1 MRKKG
6 SYRKNKLFCL
16 LAAAALRFVQSYL
29 NDIANKTDKEITAER
44 AQMRKRKEL
53 ASEEKVSLVEEYLAG
68 RLRMREA
75 AREARLGHS
84 TMENWISRYRSE
96 GASGLRENGNQAK
109 CQYSWGVK
117 RRVVGEYLSGQGS
130 SMSIAEKYQLC
141 SENRVLDWVKAYH
154 DRTSRQET
162 GGSVMRKDHTVEK
175 RLRAVPACL
184 DGGKVFEQ
192 LPWPTLKN
200 YIT

>member
-1 MRKKG
+1 MGR
-6 SYRKNKLFCL
+6 R
-16 LAAAALRFVQSYL
+16 
-29 NDIANKTDKEITAER
+29 IEMTAEE
-44 AQMRKRKEL
+44 KEVL
-53 ASEEKVSLVEEYLAG
+53 ILECLAG

-96 GASGLRENGNQAK
+96 GASGLWENGNQAK

-117 RRVVGEYLSGQGS
+117 RRGVWEYLSGQGS

-184 DGGKVFEQ
+184 DGGKS
-192 LPWPTLKN
+192 L
-200 YIT
+200 

>member
-1 MRKKG
+1 
-6 SYRKNKLFCL
+6 
-16 LAAAALRFVQSYL
+16 
-29 NDIANKTDKEITAER
+29 
-44 AQMRKRKEL
+44 MRKRKEL

-117 RRVVGEYLSGQGS
+117 RRVVLCPLRK
-130 SMSIAEKYQLC
+130 SINCARKIGY
-141 SENRVLDWVKAYH
+141 W
-154 DRTSRQET
+154 T
-162 GGSVMRKDHTVEK
+162 G
-175 RLRAVPACL
+175 
-184 DGGKVFEQ
+184 
-192 LPWPTLKN
+192 
-200 YIT
+200 

>member
-1 MRKKG
+1 
-6 SYRKNKLFCL
+6 
-16 LAAAALRFVQSYL
+16 
-29 NDIANKTDKEITAER
+29 
-44 AQMRKRKEL
+44 MRKRKEL

-68 RLRMREA
+68 RLRMREAAREA

-117 RRVVGEYLSGQGS
+117 RRVVGEYLSGQSS

-184 DGGKVFEQ
+184 DGGKVFAK

>member
-1 MRKKG
+1 
-6 SYRKNKLFCL
+6 
-16 LAAAALRFVQSYL
+16 
-29 NDIANKTDKEITAER
+29 
-44 AQMRKRKEL
+44 MRKRKEL

-96 GASGLRENGNQAK
+96 GASGLWENGNQAK

-117 RRVVGEYLSGQGS
+117 RRGVWEYLSGQGS

-141 SENRVLDWVKAYH
+141 SENRVLDWVKAVSYTH
-154 DRTSRQET
+154 LT
-162 GGSVMRKDHTVEK
+162 
-175 RLRAVPACL
+175 
-184 DGGKVFEQ
+184 
-192 LPWPTLKN
+192 LPTNSLV
-200 YIT
+200 

>member
-1 MRKKG
+1 MGR
-6 SYRKNKLFCL
+6 RIKL
-16 LAAAALRFVQSYL
+16 
-29 NDIANKTDKEITAER
+29 TAE
-44 AQMRKRKEL
+44 
-53 ASEEKVSLVEEYLAG
+53 EKKVLILECLAG

-130 SMSIAEKYQLC
+130 SMVITEKYKPRSGTLC
-141 SENRVLDWVKAYH
+141 WNGQRSISVIEKEQERRLENLWREVSTRW
-154 DRTSRQET
+154 RNGSRRFRHICRRERAFQNFPNNM
-162 GGSVMRKDHTVEK
+162 GSSPR
-175 RLRAVPACL
+175 
-184 DGGKVFEQ
+184 
-192 LPWPTLKN
+192 
-200 YIT
+200 

>member
-1 MRKKG
+1 
-6 SYRKNKLFCL
+6 
-16 LAAAALRFVQSYL
+16 
-29 NDIANKTDKEITAER
+29 
-44 AQMRKRKEL
+44 MRKRKEL

-96 GASGLRENGNQAK
+96 GASGLRENGNLAK

-184 DGGKVFEQ
+184 DGGKVFEK

>member
-1 MRKKG
+1 
-6 SYRKNKLFCL
+6 
-16 LAAAALRFVQSYL
+16 
-29 NDIANKTDKEITAER
+29 
-44 AQMRKRKEL
+44 MRKRKEL

-96 GASGLRENGNQAK
+96 GASGLRENIRKIGR
-109 CQYSWGVK
+109 K

-184 DGGKVFEQ
+184 DGGKVFEK

>member
-1 MRKKG
+1 
-6 SYRKNKLFCL
+6 
-16 LAAAALRFVQSYL
+16 
-29 NDIANKTDKEITAER
+29 
-44 AQMRKRKEL
+44 MRKRKEL

-117 RRVVGEYLSGQGS
+117 RRVVGQFYVH
-130 SMSIAEKYQLC
+130 C
-141 SENRVLDWVKAYH
+141 
-154 DRTSRQET
+154 
-162 GGSVMRKDHTVEK
+162 
-175 RLRAVPACL
+175 
-184 DGGKVFEQ
+184 GKVSTVLGKSGIGLGEGVS
-192 LPWPTLKN
+192 
-200 YIT
+200 

>member
-1 MRKKG
+1 
-6 SYRKNKLFCL
+6 
-16 LAAAALRFVQSYL
+16 
-29 NDIANKTDKEITAER
+29 
-44 AQMRKRKEL
+44 MRKRKEL

-109 CQYSWGVK
+109 CQ
-117 RRVVGEYLSGQGS
+117 SGQGS

-184 DGGKVFEQ
+184 DGGKVFEK

>member
-1 MRKKG
+1 
-6 SYRKNKLFCL
+6 
-16 LAAAALRFVQSYL
+16 
-29 NDIANKTDKEITAER
+29 
-44 AQMRKRKEL
+44 MRKRKEL
-53 ASEEKVSLVEEYLAG
+53 ASEEKVSLVEEYLGRTATDAG
-68 RLRMREA
+68 GSAGGKVRPFHH
-75 AREARLGHS
+75 G
-84 TMENWISRYRSE
+84 NWISRYRSE

-117 RRVVGEYLSGQGS
+117 RRVVGEYLSGRAS

-184 DGGKVFEQ
+184 DGGKVFEK

>member
-1 MRKKG
+1 
-6 SYRKNKLFCL
+6 
-16 LAAAALRFVQSYL
+16 
-29 NDIANKTDKEITAER
+29 
-44 AQMRKRKEL
+44 MRKRKEL

-117 RRVVGEYLSGQGS
+117 RRVVGN
-130 SMSIAEKYQLC
+130 ICRA
-141 SENRVLDWVKAYH
+141 
-154 DRTSRQET
+154 
-162 GGSVMRKDHTVEK
+162 
-175 RLRAVPACL
+175 RAVLCPLRKSINCARKI
-184 DGGKVFEQ
+184 GYWTG
-192 LPWPTLKN
+192 
-200 YIT
+200 

>member
-1 MRKKG
+1 
-6 SYRKNKLFCL
+6 
-16 LAAAALRFVQSYL
+16 
-29 NDIANKTDKEITAER
+29 
-44 AQMRKRKEL
+44 MRKRKEL

-75 AREARLGHS
+75 AREARLDHS
-84 TMENWISRYRSE
+84 TMENWICRYRSE
-96 GASGLRENGNQAK
+96 GASGLWENGNQAK

-117 RRVVGEYLSGQGS
+117 RRGVWEYLSGQGS

-184 DGGKVFEQ
+184 DGGKS
-192 LPWPTLKN
+192 L
-200 YIT
+200 